1 MYWTFLSQPVPITWE
16 KIQWVLLSLRSTSWQ
31 ENCGKKPMERLSYT
45 IVVVCQTKKSQS
57 RIPQFLGEHNKR
69 IKHTERLSWGGE
81 YPGVLLWGWQ
91 TKNGAVCLPVHV
103 RPELTGLFC
112 MSALQSAVLFG
123 IGFPSMKTGG
133 SRSFPG
139 LPTVS
144 AGKWL
149 SLDRV

>member
-1 MYWTFLSQPVPITWE
+1 MYWTFLSQPVLITWE

-31 ENCGKKPMERLSYT
+31 ENYGGKPMKRLSYT

-57 RIPQFLGEHNKR
+57 RIPQFSGEHNKR
-69 IKHTERLSWGGE
+69 IKHTERGSWGGE

-91 TKNGAVCLPVHV
+91 TKDWAGTSELKSQAMFWVSTLQNAVV
-103 RPELTGLFC
+103 
-112 MSALQSAVLFG
+112 FG
-123 IGFPSMKTGG
+123 VGFPSMKTGG

-149 SLDRV
+149 SLDWV